1 MSQMPTNE
9 EYEQW
14 IANKPETRP
23 RLCHICGDEP
33 ATATCEA
40 CQMPFCSDCGT
51 PGGDRL
57 VGEVEVA
64 YPSCCDLCRGC

>member
-1 MSQMPTNE
+1 MDKTN
-9 EYEQW
+9 Q
-14 IANKPETRP
+14 KP
-23 RLCHICGDEP
+23 LCEICGEELAIDV
-33 ATATCEA
+33 CES
-40 CQMPFCSDCGT
+40 CTKYFCSDCGT